1 MLTADETE
9 DIEVPGESYGLA
21 QLRFAQALG
30 DAEALRDR
38 GRRVMRLNLGW
49 YVERG
54 LQELADL
61 LSEEN
66 SEHSLATADQ
76 VRRSRDI

>member
-21 QLRFAQALG
+21 QLTFAQALG

-61 LSEEN
+61 LSEGN
-66 SEHSLATADQ
+66 SEQSLATADQ